1 MKPRSFLL
9 VLACLAALVA
19 PVRADPSRSFAE
31 FDRKAKAGERQHVV
45 FFGGSLTWGANASD
59 PQRTSWRAKM
69 CDHLLGTYPRGNFVF
84 HDLAIGGTGSKLGL
98 FRLPT
103 DFSGHKPDLVFLE
116 FTMNDGA
123 ETADAE
129 GLAAYEGILRRLLE
143 MDTAVM
149 QVFTCFKYHMKAGFD
164 ARTLPRYVAH
174 QKLAAAYHTGVGDGL
189 SLMQKMFDA
198 GTLEVSEIWPFDGAH
213 PGDAGYHIFY
223 EAIRDG
229 FDKAVR
235 EKRVCSLPSEPVF
248 GDDYRHTQRRFLWGD
263 NLSPGW
269 SSQPTY
275 RTSMWFD
282 GLSSRWLTRVAAFQ
296 SKEGVQPAVMKTEFT
311 GSYVGIFGEKNGSG
325 LSFKARIDGQPVLYQ
340 KDPKTEPTEIWPN
353 DTKRMGGGNLF
364 SWIEL
369 ADHLA
374 PGQHV
379 LEIEPV
385 LDPEKPEGQLRI
397 ESVCGAW
404 K

>member
-1 MKPRSFLL
+1 MPRFLL
-9 VLACLAALVA
+9 ILACLIALAARLHA
-19 PVRADPSRSFAE
+19 NPSLSFAE
-31 FDRKAKAGERQHVV
+31 FDRKARAGERQSVV

-69 CDHLLGTYPRGNFVF
+69 CDHLLSTYPRGNFVF
-84 HDLAIGGTGSKLGL
+84 HDAAIGGTGSKLGL
-98 FRLPT
+98 FRLGT
-103 DFSGHKPDLVFLE
+103 DVFGHKPDLVFLE

-129 GLAAYEGILRRLLE
+129 GLAAYEGLMRRLIE
-143 MDTAVM
+143 KDVAVL

-189 SLMQKMFDA
+189 SRMQEMFNA
-198 GTLEVSEIWPFDGAH
+198 GTLDVGEIWPFDGAH

-223 EAIRDG
+223 EAIRAG
-229 FDKAVR
+229 FDQAVA
-235 EKRVCSLPSEPVF
+235 EKRLCILPPEPVF
-248 GDDYRHTQRRFLWGD
+248 GDDYRHTQRRGLWED
-263 NLSPGW
+263 VLPSGW
-269 SSQPTY
+269 SAQPTY

-282 GLSSRWLTRVAAFQ
+282 GLSSRWIRKVVAFQ
-296 SKEGVQPAVMKTEFT
+296 SKDGVPPTVLKSEFT
-311 GSYVGIFGEKNGSG
+311 GSYVGIFGEKNGTG
-325 LSFKARIDGQPVLYQ
+325 LSFKARIDGQLVFYK
-340 KDPKTEPTEIWPN
+340 KDPKTEPSEIWPN

-397 ESVCGAW
+397 ESVCSAW